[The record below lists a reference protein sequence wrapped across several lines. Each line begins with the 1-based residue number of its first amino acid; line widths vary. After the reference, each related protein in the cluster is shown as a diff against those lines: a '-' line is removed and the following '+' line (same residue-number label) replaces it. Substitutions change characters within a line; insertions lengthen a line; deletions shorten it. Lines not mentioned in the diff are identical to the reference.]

1 MEIKTILRKIWSVLK
16 YIWAALKHIWAVIWS
31 FIRHPIWYVKT
42 LVPRLKQ
49 AGWLQRILLL
59 AAPIVGSIL
68 IIYAVQ
74 IVFIVWLGM
83 AFCDPGDP
91 QWRQE
96 VIDTFILRH
105 DREPESFDE
114 ALRG

>member
-1 MEIKTILRKIWSVLK
+1 MEIKTILQKIWSVLK
-16 YIWAALKHIWAVIWS
+16 SIWAVIWS

-49 AGWLQRILLL
+49 AGWPQRILLL

-68 IIYAVQ
+68 IFHAVQ
-74 IVFIVWLGM
+74 IVIIVWLGM

-96 VIDTFILRH
+96 VIDTFVLRH